1 LNSVKAVLGILG
13 TLLVL
18 AAAYYGMY
26 RGWRNRQSRQ
36 ADLAPLPAVPE
47 AVTQHDKTR
56 GVEGVYVATTSAGDW
71 MDRIAVHE
79 LGVRSIA
86 DLAVSEAGLIFRRQ
100 GAADVFIP
108 AGHLTGVRTDRG
120 IAGKV
125 TAEKSGLVVVS
136 WNHDGRE
143 LDTGFRP
150 RRKADLGAL
159 TESIATLIGAEAQ

>member
-1 LNSVKAVLGILG
+1 VKAFLGILG

-18 AAAYYGMY
+18 AAGYFGMY

-36 ADLAPLPAVPE
+36 AGLAPLPSAP
-47 AVTQHDKTR
+47 DNGTR

-86 DLAVSEAGLIFRRQ
+86 DLAVSADGLIFHRQ

-108 AGHLTGVRTDRG
+108 VDHLTGVRTDRG

-125 TAEKSGLVVVS
+125 TAERSGLVVVT
-136 WNHDGRE
+136 WTHDGRD

-150 RRKADLGAL
+150 RRKADTAAL
-159 TESIATLIGAEAQ
+159 TASISTLIGAQ

>member
-1 LNSVKAVLGILG
+1 VKAFLGVLG

-18 AAAYYGMY
+18 AAGYFGMY

-36 ADLAPLPAVPE
+36 AGLAPLPAVPE
-47 AVTQHDKTR
+47 DKTR

-79 LGVRSIA
+79 LGVRATA
-86 DLAVSEAGLIFRRQ
+86 DLAVSEAGLIFHRQ

-108 AGHLTGVRTDRG
+108 ADRLTGVRTDRG

-136 WNHDGRE
+136 WTHDGRE

-150 RRKADLGAL
+150 RRKTDTAAL
-159 TESIATLIGAEAQ
+159 TASISTLIGAS

>member
-1 LNSVKAVLGILG
+1 VRAFLGILG

-18 AAAYYGMY
+18 AAGYFGMY
-26 RGWRNRQSRQ
+26 RGWRNRQARQ
-36 ADLAPLPAVPE
+36 ADLAPLPTAPE
-47 AVTQHDKTR
+47 ETTR

-79 LGVRSIA
+79 LGVRATA
-86 DLAVSEAGLIFRRQ
+86 DLAVSEAGLIFHRQ

-108 AGHLTGVRTDRG
+108 ADHLTGVRTDRG

-125 TAEKSGLVVVS
+125 TAEKSGLVVVT
-136 WNHDGRE
+136 WTHDGRE

-150 RRKADLGAL
+150 RRKADTAAL
-159 TESIATLIGAEAQ
+159 TASISTLIGAQ

>member
-1 LNSVKAVLGILG
+1 VKAFLGILG

-18 AAAYYGMY
+18 AAAYFGMY

-36 ADLAPLPAVPE
+36 SGLAPLPTVPDE
-47 AVTQHDKTR
+47 DKTR

-86 DLAVSEAGLIFRRQ
+86 DLAVSEAGLIFHRQ
-100 GAADVFIP
+100 GATDVFIP
-108 AGHLTGVRTDRG
+108 ASRLTGVRTDRG

-125 TAEKSGLVVVS
+125 TAEKSGLVVVT
-136 WNHDGRE
+136 WTHDGRE

-150 RRKADLGAL
+150 RRKADTATL
-159 TESIATLIGAEAQ
+159 TESIATLIGAEQR

>member
-1 LNSVKAVLGILG
+1 MKTFLGILG

-18 AAAYYGMY
+18 ALAYYGML
-26 RGWRNRQSRQ
+26 RGWRNRQARQ
-36 ADLAPLPAVPE
+36 AELAPLPAVPE
-47 AVTQHDKTR
+47 NDKTK
-56 GVEGVYVATTSAGDW
+56 GVEGIYVATTSAGDW

-86 DLAVSEAGLIFRRQ
+86 DLAVSEAGLIFHRQ

-108 AGHLTGVRTDRG
+108 ADHLTAVRTDRG

-125 TAEKSGLVVVS
+125 TAEKSGLVVVT

-150 RRKADLGAL
+150 RRKADTAPL
-159 TESIATLIGAEAQ
+159 TETIATLIGVEQR

>member
-1 LNSVKAVLGILG
+1 VKAFLGILG

-18 AAAYYGMY
+18 AAAYFGMY

-36 ADLAPLPAVPE
+36 ADLAPLPPAPE
-47 AVTQHDKTR
+47 DKLR
-56 GVEGVYVATTSAGDW
+56 GIEGVYVATTSAGDW

-79 LGVRSIA
+79 LGVRSNA
-86 DLAVSEAGLIFRRQ
+86 DLDVRPAGLIFHRQ

-108 AGHLTGVRTDRG
+108 VAQLTGVRTDRG

-125 TAEKSGLVVVS
+125 TAEASGLVVVT
-136 WNHDGRE
+136 WNHDGHE

-150 RRKADLGAL
+150 RRKADTAPL
-159 TESIATLIGAEAQ
+159 TDSISTLIGAEQ

>member
-1 LNSVKAVLGILG
+1 MKAFLGILG

-18 AAAYYGMY
+18 AAGYFGMY

-36 ADLAPLPAVPE
+36 ADLAPLPAVPP
-47 AVTQHDKTR
+47 AVGAAKVR
-56 GVEGVYVATTSAGDW
+56 GTEGVYVATTSAGDW

-86 DLAVSEAGLIFRRQ
+86 DLAVSEAGLIFHRQ
-100 GAADVFIP
+100 GATDVFIP
-108 AGHLTGVRTDRG
+108 ADHLTGVRTDRG

-125 TAEKSGLVVVS
+125 TAEKSGLVVVT
-136 WNHDGRE
+136 WTHDGRE

-150 RRKADLGAL
+150 RRKADTAAL
-159 TESIATLIGAEAQ
+159 TESIATLIGAEQR

>member
-1 LNSVKAVLGILG
+1 MKTVLGILG

-18 AAAYYGMY
+18 AAAYFGMY

-36 ADLAPLPAVPE
+36 SDLSPLPAVPE
-47 AVTQHDKTR
+47 VKVS

-86 DLAVSEAGLIFRRQ
+86 DLAVSEAGLIFHRQ
-100 GAADVFIP
+100 GATDVFIP
-108 AGHLTGVRTDRG
+108 ADHLTGVRTDRG

-125 TAEKSGLVVVS
+125 AAEKSGLVVVT
-136 WNHDGRE
+136 WTHDGRE

-150 RRKADLGAL
+150 RRKADTAAL
-159 TESIATLIGAEAQ
+159 TESIATLIGAEQR

>member
-1 LNSVKAVLGILG
+1 VKAFLGILG
-13 TLLVL
+13 TLLVV
-18 AAAYYGMY
+18 AAGYYGMY
-26 RGWRNRQSRQ
+26 RGWRNRQARQ
-36 ADLAPLPAVPE
+36 VDLAPLPPVPE
-47 AVTQHDKTR
+47 NVKTK
-56 GVEGVYVATTSAGDW
+56 GVEGVYVATTTAGDW

-86 DLAVSEAGLIFRRQ
+86 DLAVSEAGLIFHRQ

-108 AGHLTGVRTDRG
+108 ADHLTGVRTDRG

-125 TAEKSGLVVVS
+125 TAEKSGLVVVT

-150 RRKADLGAL
+150 RRKADTAPL
-159 TESIATLIGAEAQ
+159 TDSISTLIGAEQR

>member
-1 LNSVKAVLGILG
+1 MKAFLGILG
-13 TLLVL
+13 TLLIL
-18 AAAYYGMY
+18 AAGYFGMY

-47 AVTQHDKTR
+47 AKIS

-86 DLAVSEAGLIFRRQ
+86 DLAVSEAGLIFHRQ

-108 AGHLTGVRTDRG
+108 ADHLTAVRTDRG

-125 TAEKSGLVVVS
+125 TAEKSGLVVVT
-136 WNHDGRE
+136 WTHDGRE

-150 RRKADLGAL
+150 RRKADTAAL
-159 TESIATLIGAEAQ
+159 TESIATLIGAEQR

>member
-1 LNSVKAVLGILG
+1 VKAFLGILG

-18 AAAYYGMY
+18 AAAYFGMY

-36 ADLAPLPAVPE
+36 ADLAPLPPAPE
-47 AVTQHDKTR
+47 DKLR
-56 GVEGVYVATTSAGDW
+56 GIEGVYVATTSAGDW

-79 LGVRSIA
+79 LGVRSVA
-86 DLAVSEAGLIFRRQ
+86 DLAVGEAGLIFHRQ

-108 AGHLTGVRTDRG
+108 VDHLTGVRTDRG

-125 TAEKSGLVVVS
+125 TAEKSGLVVVT
-136 WNHDGRE
+136 WTHDGRE

-150 RRKADLGAL
+150 RRKADTAAL
-159 TESIATLIGAEAQ
+159 TESIATLIGAEQR

>member
-1 LNSVKAVLGILG
+1 MKTVLGILG

-18 AAAYYGMY
+18 AAGYFGMY

-47 AVTQHDKTR
+47 GKTR
-56 GVEGVYVATTSAGDW
+56 GVEGVYVATTTAGDW

-86 DLAVSEAGLIFRRQ
+86 DLAVSEAGLIFHRQ

-108 AGHLTGVRTDRG
+108 ADRLTGVRTDRG

-125 TAEKSGLVVVS
+125 TAEKSGLVVVT
-136 WNHDGRE
+136 WTHDGRE

-150 RRKADLGAL
+150 RRKADTAAL
-159 TESIATLIGAEAQ
+159 TASISTLIGAQ

>member
-1 LNSVKAVLGILG
+1 MKAFLGILG
-13 TLLVL
+13 TLVILGL
-18 AAAYYGMY
+18 AYWAMY
-26 RGWRNRQSRQ
+26 RGWQHRKSRQ

-47 AVTQHDKTR
+47 DKTR

-79 LGVRSIA
+79 LGVRSTA
-86 DLAVSEAGLIFRRQ
+86 DLAVSADGLIFHRQ

-150 RRKADLGAL
+150 RRKADTAAL
-159 TESIATLIGAEAQ
+159 TESIATLIGAEQR

>member
-1 LNSVKAVLGILG
+1 MKAFLGVLG

-18 AAAYYGMY
+18 AAGYFGMY

-36 ADLAPLPAVPE
+36 ADLAPLPTAPE
-47 AVTQHDKTR
+47 TTTR

-79 LGVRSIA
+79 LGVRATA
-86 DLAVSEAGLIFRRQ
+86 DLAVSEAGLIFHRQ

-108 AGHLTGVRTDRG
+108 ADHLTGVRTDRG

-125 TAEKSGLVVVS
+125 TAEKSGLVVVT
-136 WNHDGRE
+136 WTHDGRE

-150 RRKADLGAL
+150 RRKADTAAL
-159 TESIATLIGAEAQ
+159 TASISTLIGAS

>member
-1 LNSVKAVLGILG
+1 MKAALGILG

-18 AAAYYGMY
+18 AAAYFGMF

-47 AVTQHDKTR
+47 DTTR
-56 GVEGVYVATTSAGDW
+56 GTEGVYVATTAAGDW

-86 DLAVSEAGLIFRRQ
+86 DLAVSADGLIFHRQ

-108 AGHLTGVRTDRG
+108 ADHLTGVRTDRG

-125 TAEKSGLVVVS
+125 TAEKSGLVVVT
-136 WNHDGRE
+136 WTHDGHQ

-150 RRKADLGAL
+150 RRKADTAAL
-159 TESIATLIGAEAQ
+159 TASISTLIGAQ

>member
-1 LNSVKAVLGILG
+1 MKTFLGILG

-18 AAAYYGMY
+18 TAGYYGML

-36 ADLAPLPAVPE
+36 AELAPLPAVP
-47 AVTQHDKTR
+47 AGKPQ
-56 GVEGVYVATTSAGDW
+56 GIEGVYVATTTAGDW

-79 LGVRSIA
+79 LGVRSVA
-86 DLAVSEAGLIFRRQ
+86 DLAVSAAGLTFHRH

-108 AGHLTGVRTDRG
+108 VDHLTGVRTDRG

-125 TAEKSGLVVVS
+125 TAEKSGLVVVT
-136 WNHDGRE
+136 WNHDGRA

-150 RRKADLGAL
+150 RRKADTAPL
-159 TESIATLIGAEAQ
+159 TESIATLIGAEQT

>member
-1 LNSVKAVLGILG
+1 VKAFLGILG
-13 TLLVL
+13 TLVIL
-18 AAAYYGMY
+18 AVAYFGMY

-36 ADLAPLPAVPE
+36 ADLAPLPPVP
-47 AVTQHDKTR
+47 DGKTR
-56 GVEGVYVATTSAGDW
+56 GIEGVYVATTTAGDW

-79 LGVRSIA
+79 LGVRSTA
-86 DLAVSEAGLIFRRQ
+86 DLAVSEAGLIFHRQ

-108 AGHLTGVRTDRG
+108 ADHLTGVRTDRG

-136 WNHDGRE
+136 WQHDGRT

-150 RRKADLGAL
+150 RRKADTAPL
-159 TESIATLIGAEAQ
+159 TESISTLIGAEQR

>member
-1 LNSVKAVLGILG
+1 MKTVLGIIG
-13 TLLVL
+13 TLLVIGVGWF
-18 AAAYYGMY
+18 GMY
-26 RGWRNRQSRQ
+26 QGWRNRQNRQ
-36 ADLAPLPAVPE
+36 AGLAPLPAVPD
-47 AVTQHDKTR
+47 VKLK
-56 GVEGVYVATTSAGDW
+56 GIEGVYVATTTAGDW

-79 LGVRSIA
+79 LGVRSTA
-86 DLAVSEAGLIFRRQ
+86 DLAVSAAGLIFHRQ

-125 TAEKSGLVVVS
+125 TAEASGLVVVS

-150 RRKADLGAL
+150 RRKADTAPL
-159 TESIATLIGAEAQ
+159 TDSISTLIGAEQ